1 MVINRPEDIGALVR
15 DRRKALRLS
24 QADLANRLQVSQR
37 YISHLESGKPTLQ
50 LGLVLRVLR
59 ELSVDLTVELP
70 KSPTKSPTLKKRSKP
85 KPIEFIDIDR
95 LVDD

>member
-70 KSPTKSPTLKKRSKP
+70 KSPHQIAHAEEA
-85 KPIEFIDIDR
+85 IEAEAYRIYR
-95 LVDD
+95 HRQTGR